1 MKADVYQFG
10 VLLWET
16 LTGKLYLANKSDI
29 HIGYAVGQ
37 GSRPELPN
45 TRQELF
51 PNATDINYFVSQRDF
66 DTLINLIKASWSND
80 QILRPTFNEIFSILQ
95 SLCEY

>member
-16 LTGKLYLANKSDI
+16 LTGRLYLANKSDI

-37 GSRPELPN
+37 GSRPELPK
-45 TRQELF
+45 TRNDLF
-51 PNATDINYFVSQRDF
+51 PNATDIDYFISQRDF
-66 DTLINLIKASWSND
+66 EGLISLIKASWAND
-80 QILRPTFNEIFSILQ
+80 PHSRPTFHEIFTILQ
-95 SLCEY
+95 SLCD